1 MINGMTYITFIVY
14 FIALAVIGI
23 YFYTKSKRLE
33 DYLLGGR
40 GMGSWVTALSAQA
53 SDMSGWLLMG
63 LPGAIYLAGISESWI
78 AIGLILGTFLNWIFI
93 AARLRL
99 YTAATGALT
108 MSSFFDKRFKDPTN
122 LLRIISSIVTLLF
135 FTVYA
140 ASGLVGMGKLFET
153 MFNMNYVLA
162 VLIGTGIMVF
172 YTLLGG
178 FMAVCWTD
186 LLQGLL
192 MVFAIVILPFLVY
205 NHIEPGALAAAF
217 EAKGT
222 TFNLMPEGSLV
233 VALLAILSS
242 AAWGFGYFGQPHIL
256 VRFMSVKSVKI
267 LPRSITIAM
276 IWVVISLVG
285 AVVIGLLGMPLYQE
299 LKGGDHEKVLIF
311 MVRDFVNPYFAG
323 VVLAAILAAIM
334 STISSQLLVSSS
346 TLSEDIYAN
355 IINKKASDK
364 QLLFINRVCV
374 LLIFVISFFLAM
386 DRDSNIFSLVSFA
399 WGGFGSAFGPVIIM
413 ALYSKKTTWYSA
425 LAGMITGTVVMLCWY
440 AVGWGAH
447 MYEIV
452 PGFFSNLIVI
462 LLVNQ
467 FWPNKDEEIN
477 AQFDAVKHNAKI
489 KHTPGVDD

>member
-1 MINGMTYITFIVY
+1 MINGMTYVTFIIYFIILAFIGVY
-14 FIALAVIGI
+14 F
-23 YFYTKSKRLE
+23 YKRSKKLE

-53 SDMSGWLLMG
+53 SDMSGWLLLG
-63 LPGAIYLAGISESWI
+63 LPGAIYLAGLSESWI
-78 AIGLILGTFLNWIFI
+78 AIGLAVGTLLNWLLT
-93 AARLRL
+93 ASRLRL
-99 YTAATGALT
+99 YTGATGSLT
-108 MSSFFDKRFKDPTN
+108 MSSFFEKRFKDPTN

-140 ASGLVGMGKLFET
+140 SSGLVSIGKLFET
-153 MFNMNYVLA
+153 MFNMNYVVA

-186 LLQGLL
+186 LIQGLL
-192 MVFAIVILPFLVY
+192 MFFAIVILPFLIF
-205 NHIEPGALAAAF
+205 NHIDTETMMTAF
-217 EAKGT
+217 EVKGT
-222 TFNLMPEGSLV
+222 TFQLLPEGSLIV
-233 VALLAILSS
+233 SLLAILSS

-267 LPRSITIAM
+267 IPRSITIAM
-276 IWVVISLVG
+276 IWVIISLAG
-285 AVVIGLLGMPLYQE
+285 AVFIGLLGIPLYE
-299 LKGGDHEKVLIF
+299 NLPKGDNEKILIY

-323 VVLAAILAAIM
+323 VILAAILAAIM

-346 TLSEDIYAN
+346 TLSEDLYAK
-355 IINKKASDK
+355 IVNKKASDK
-364 QLLFINRVCV
+364 QLLNINRIAV
-374 LLIFVISFFLAM
+374 LIIFAISFILAM

-425 LAGMITGTVVMLCWY
+425 LAGMITGTIIMLVWY
-440 AVGWGAH
+440 SVGWGSY

-452 PGFFSNLIVI
+452 PGFLSNIIVI
-462 LLVNQ
+462 LLINH
-467 FWPNKDEEIN
+467 FKPNTDEEIN
-477 AQFDAVKHNAKI
+477 KQFDEVVHNAKI
-489 KHTPGVDD
+489 KYTPNVD